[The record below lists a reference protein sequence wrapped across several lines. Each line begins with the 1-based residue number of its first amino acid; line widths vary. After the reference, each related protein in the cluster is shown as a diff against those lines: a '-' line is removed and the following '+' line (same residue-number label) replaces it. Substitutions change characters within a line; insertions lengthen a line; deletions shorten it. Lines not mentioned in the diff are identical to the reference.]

1 MVRKEKKGM
10 KIREDMKKGNLASE
24 ERQEIMAVLE
34 KIDERLQLA
43 KEKLACVDY
52 EVDALTAPLKEA
64 LNQDY
69 DFILEQLEGVKKILK
84 EQTEEL

>member
-1 MVRKEKKGM
+1 M
-10 KIREDMKKGNLASE
+10 KISEDMRKRNITLDE
-24 ERQEIMAVLE
+24 QQEMMAVLE

-52 EVDALTAPLKEA
+52 QVDALTTPLKEA

-69 DFILEQLEGVKKILK
+69 DFILEQLEGVKRRLK
-84 EQTEEL
+84 NQTEQL

>member
-1 MVRKEKKGM
+1 M
-10 KIREDMKKGNLASE
+10 KISEEMRKGNLTLE

-34 KIDERLQLA
+34 KVDERLQLA

-52 EVDALTAPLKEA
+52 QVDALTAPLKEA

-69 DFILEQLEGVKKILK
+69 DFILGQLVFIKVKL
-84 EQTEEL
+84 EN